1 MQWNSLICNSLC
13 LSGPVSQKGEGS
25 GEVSM
30 TFHLIGNIILIAENG
45 GIRFLLATHVTR
57 VSV

>member
-1 MQWNSLICNSLC
+1 
-13 LSGPVSQKGEGS
+13 
-25 GEVSM
+25 M

>member
-1 MQWNSLICNSLC
+1 
-13 LSGPVSQKGEGS
+13 
-25 GEVSM
+25 M

-45 GIRFLLATHVTR
+45 GIRFLLTTHVTR